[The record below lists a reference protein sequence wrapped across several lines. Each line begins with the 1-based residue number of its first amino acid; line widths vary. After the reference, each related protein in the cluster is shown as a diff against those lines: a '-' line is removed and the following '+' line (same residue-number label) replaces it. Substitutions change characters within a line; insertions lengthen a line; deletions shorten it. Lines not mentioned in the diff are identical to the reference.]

1 MISYFHIT
9 RGNQQ
14 QQTGIVVLSPC
25 TITYQK
31 PFSSRQNNR
40 NNSLQ
45 PEQEPASGSKR
56 WAGEANQS
64 ALFTHADEWMV
75 SIEKTGSAGP
85 AEQLTVQGRLIQE
98 EKRTGRGNIQ
108 PR

>member
-1 MISYFHIT
+1 MTSFSQIT
-9 RGNQQ
+9 NQIERHKAGNPLLFRF
-14 QQTGIVVLSPC
+14 TN
-25 TITYQK
+25 TYLK
-31 PFSSRQNNR
+31 PYSSRQNNR
-40 NNSLQ
+40 NDSLQ
-45 PEQEPASGSKR
+45 NEQEPASGSKH

-64 ALFTHADEWMV
+64 ALFFNPDEWMV
-75 SIEKTGSAGP
+75 AIEKTGSAGP